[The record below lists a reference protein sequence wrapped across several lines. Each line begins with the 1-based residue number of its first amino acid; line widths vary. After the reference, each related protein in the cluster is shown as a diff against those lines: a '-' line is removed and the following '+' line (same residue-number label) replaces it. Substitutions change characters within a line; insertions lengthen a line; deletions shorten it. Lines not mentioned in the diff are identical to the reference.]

1 MTPNRL
7 PGVIH
12 DRHLGGARKVMGAPV
27 DASGPGDADNSEKSK
42 LVDVDGESGSRHRHN
57 RGTNGTG
64 FPAPAGHRVVGSGM
78 NGP

>member
-27 DASGPGDADNSEKSK
+27 DASGQATLTTEGDLNSWIWVVKAVS
-42 LVDVDGESGSRHRHN
+42 DIDIIGGQMGQAFPPPRD
-57 RGTNGTG
+57 TG
-64 FPAPAGHRVVGSGM
+64 
-78 NGP
+78 

>member
-27 DASGPGDADNSEKSK
+27 DASGQAIPAT
-42 LVDVDGESGSRHRHN
+42 ESNLSLWISMVNAR
-57 RGTNGTG
+57 
-64 FPAPAGHRVVGSGM
+64 
-78 NGP
+78 